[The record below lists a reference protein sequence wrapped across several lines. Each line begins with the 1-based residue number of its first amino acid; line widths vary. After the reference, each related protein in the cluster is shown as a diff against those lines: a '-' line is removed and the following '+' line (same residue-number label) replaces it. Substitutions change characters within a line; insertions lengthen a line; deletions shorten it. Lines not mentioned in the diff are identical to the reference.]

1 MSQVCA
7 TTPFPA
13 ATGPIPWV
21 AKTAGL
27 SYAFPVKLGLGLY
40 RHQLNAEH
48 YRFAKQ
54 CGCTHLVI
62 HLVDYFRS
70 SRLRGDEAASAAQ
83 ARSNQPGPSS
93 VAPVLSILRSS
104 ATAED
109 RRSSTA
115 EGGLRRVDDQ
125 PVGDDTGWGLAGDPN
140 QLWTYEELAAIKKE
154 INAAGLELEA
164 IENFDPAHWHDVLLD
179 GPKKL
184 QQLENLKTIIR
195 NVGQAGI
202 PVFGYNFSIAG
213 VAGRIKGRFARG
225 EAEAVGMD
233 GPLDKPLPNGMVW
246 NMVYDRNAA
255 PGVVPSATPEQLWQ
269 RLKVFLDALVPVAE
283 AAGVTLAAHP
293 DDPPLPTVRAQPRLV
308 YQPQLFQKLIDLK
321 PSPRHALEF
330 CIGTLAEMSE
340 GDIYDV
346 VDTYSRQGK
355 LAYVHLRNVRGK
367 VPSYK
372 ETFIDDGDV
381 DVLRVMRILKR
392 NNFNGVIIPD
402 HAPQMSC
409 AAPWHAGMAYA
420 LGYLR
425 AGLKIIG
432 NERG

>member
-1 MSQVCA
+1 M
-7 TTPFPA
+7 
-13 ATGPIPWV
+13 
-21 AKTAGL
+21 
-27 SYAFPVKLGLGLY
+27 KLGLGLY

-109 RRSSTA
+109 GRSSTA

-392 NNFNGVIIPD
+392 NNFNGVLIPD

>member
-1 MSQVCA
+1 M
-7 TTPFPA
+7 
-13 ATGPIPWV
+13 
-21 AKTAGL
+21 
-27 SYAFPVKLGLGLY
+27 KLGLGLY
-40 RHQLNAEH
+40 RHQLNPEH
-48 YRFAKQ
+48 YRFARQ

-70 SRLRGDEAASAAQ
+70 SR
-83 ARSNQPGPSS
+83 SNQPG
-93 VAPVLSILRSS
+93 
-104 ATAED
+104 
-109 RRSSTA
+109 
-115 EGGLRRVDDQ
+115 DQ
-125 PVGDDTGWGLAGDPN
+125 PVGDDAGWGLAGDPDK
-140 QLWTYEELAAIKKE
+140 LWTYEELAAIKEE

-184 QQLENLKTIIR
+184 QQLENLKIIIR
-195 NVGQAGI
+195 NVGRAAI
-202 PVFGYNFSIAG
+202 PIFGYNFSIAG

-233 GPLDKPLPNGMVW
+233 GPLDKPVPSGMAW

-255 PGVVPSATPEQLWQ
+255 PGVVPSATSEQLWQ
-269 RLKVFLDALVPVAE
+269 RLKVFLDAIIPVAE

-308 YQPQLFQKLIDLK
+308 YQPPHYQKLIDLK
-321 PSPRHALEF
+321 PSPRNALEF
-330 CIGTLAEMSE
+330 CVGTLAEMTD
-340 GDIYDV
+340 GDIYDA
-346 VDTYSRQGK
+346 VDAYSRQHK

-367 VPSYK
+367 VPTYK

-381 DVLRVMRILKR
+381 DVLRVLRILKQ
-392 NNFNGVIIPD
+392 NHFNGVIIPD

-425 AGLKIIG
+425 AGLKTLE